1 VDKSLCTPQVLAAAD
16 NLTLVDE
23 SGVGGKLVTN
33 YRDAEF
39 VAYVFVCLGSIV
51 ICRLYKLTLSN
62 QTQVTLQ
69 AIVGFLYNCKDF

>member
-1 VDKSLCTPQVLAAAD
+1 MDKGLCTPQVLAAAD

-33 YRDAEF
+33 YRDPEF
-39 VAYVFVCLGSIV
+39 IACVFVCLGSIV
-51 ICRLYKLTLSN
+51 ICRLYKLTFSN

-69 AIVGFLYNCKDF
+69 ALVGFFKPL